1 MNDQIYYLLDF
12 HKKCIRIITYDET
25 IIDKYCIY
33 VNLQLNRFFTK
44 DEQEQLKM
52 LNFDK
57 DKLYEFAYS
66 DVKGISFDGLNK
78 KDLYDLFDLISF
90 VDLYNF

>member
-1 MNDQIYYLLDF
+1 L
-12 HKKCIRIITYDET
+12 
-25 IIDKYCIY
+25 
-33 VNLQLNRFFTK
+33 
-44 DEQEQLKM
+44 
-52 LNFDK
+52 K

-66 DVKGISFDGLNK
+66 DVNGISFDGLNK